1 MLCFR
6 CPRVFL
12 SLAHKANAAHGALLE
27 KKASVERDL
36 EQQTEEERMLTVQL
50 AAVSSGKAQ
59 LAEDIQSARVAVEE
73 TVELGS
79 NSCLDA
85 SHVNHDDAASTEIP
99 FGAAPEVYHA
109 VKAMRGEVAAA
120 SVRLDGVE
128 AEMGNLSQFTAETET
143 ALAASRAST
152 QSLYAELL
160 IAKAERILFHAE
172 TDGDGKDGRQTSAKG
187 ADFDAMFAGGND
199 GASNHRRD
207 ARATESLAAEG
218 GTLHPVSQ
226 IPLKDGSTVLELEIQ
241 ASNVSS
247 ATLEKQNT
255 TYKAEQI
262 SDAIHTPTSASSEQE
277 TSTSERVEPTN
288 PALAA
293 HAEVTRLLRE
303 LEASQARLNEAE
315 AETVLSRD
323 ARAAADL
330 ELAALKADRHE
341 MEVALA
347 EAQADRGGDGSGI
360 ERSALLAAAEA
371 SKAAALAAAVEDKEA
386 ALVAA
391 GADKMAALESAREAA
406 EAEKLTAIASA
417 LEENARSRDAAEAD
431 NLTIEASKAATFAA
445 ALEEKMAAPIAAEA
459 DKAAALDRARDPAET
474 EDAEG
479 GACTASAP
487 ASAEARNPDAP
498 IVDLA
503 DTPSSMEI
511 TTEPPGDAAA
521 AAEDG
526 EAPLRDGFLRKRGFV
541 NTAWK
546 WRWMWID
553 GTHLRWARNKRQLRE
568 HGSIDLRGATVADD
582 AHEEERG
589 NAFVFEVIIL
599 AEHNAK
605 VKGLHY
611 QLQASSFGERERWKY
626 ALVEMA
632 QPAAA
637 ASDCGE

>member
-85 SHVNHDDAASTEIP
+85 SHVNHDDAASTEIS
-99 FGAAPEVYHA
+99 FGATPEVYHA

-120 SVRLDGVE
+120 SVRLDGVK
-128 AEMGNLSQFTAETET
+128 AEMGSLSQFTAETET

-172 TDGDGKDGRQTSAKG
+172 TGDDGKDGRQTAAKD

-218 GTLHPVSQ
+218 GTLHPASQ

-262 SDAIHTPTSASSEQE
+262 SDAIHTPTSASSSEQE
-277 TSTSERVEPTN
+277 TSTSERVEPTS

-330 ELAALKADRHE
+330 ELAVLKADRHE

-391 GADKMAALESAREAA
+391 GAYKMAALESAREAA

-417 LEENARSRDAAEAD
+417 LEENAVEAD
-431 NLTIEASKAATFAA
+431 NLTSEASKAATFAA
-445 ALEEKMAAPIAAEA
+445 ALEEKTAAPIAAEA

-487 ASAEARNPDAP
+487 AAAEARNPDAP

-582 AHEEERG
+582 AHEEGRG
-589 NAFVFEVIIL
+589 NAFVFAVIIL